1 VRFDLALTGGVVV
14 TEHGAEPLEIGV
26 RDGRIAALAGA
37 GADPLAAA
45 ERIDCSG
52 LHVLPGGVDPHVHF
66 GDQGQ
71 SAFEDFE
78 TGTRAAA
85 SGGITTVLDMPLNL
99 PPTVDAATWIARRDA
114 VAPRAVVDF
123 GLWGG
128 LVPGSIGDLEPMA
141 RAGAVAFKAF
151 LCDEVDWE
159 AVSDADLYLG
169 MQEAARLRRPV
180 GVHCENGSIVAA
192 LRARLRG
199 AGRTD
204 LAAHAESRPEV
215 AELEA
220 IRRVVLL
227 AGATGAAAQ
236 IVHISTGEGV
246 DACRD
251 ARRAGADV
259 GAEVTMHHLTL
270 TAEDALD
277 HGTLAKCAPPL
288 RSRRQVEAL
297 WERVLA
303 GEVGNVGSDHSPATF
318 EQKDAAREHWDVPNG
333 ITGVQTLLPLLLSEG
348 VHRRGLDLAAAA
360 RLAATGAARRFGL
373 APRKGAIRIGAD
385 ADFAIVD
392 LDAEWTLTADQ
403 LQYKAPWSPH
413 EGTRIRGRVV
423 RTVLR
428 GTTVFADGEVVGAP
442 GGGRCLAPSPAHAT
456 ATLEPRP

>member
-1 VRFDLALTGGVVV
+1 VSYDLALGGGVVV
-14 TEHGAEPLEIGV
+14 TEHGPEALEIGV
-26 RDGRIAALAGA
+26 SGGRIAALVGA
-37 GADPLAAA
+37 GSAPLRAA

-71 SAFEDFE
+71 AAFEDFE

-85 SGGITTVLDMPLNL
+85 GGGITTVLDMPLNL
-99 PPTVDAATWIARRDA
+99 PPTVDASTWTARREA
-114 VAPRAVVDF
+114 VEPRAVVDF

-128 LVPGSIGDLEPMA
+128 LVPGNLGELEPMA

-159 AVSDADLYLG
+159 AVSDADLFLG
-169 MQEAARLRRPV
+169 MQEAGRLGRPI
-180 GVHCENGSIVAA
+180 GVHCENGSIVSA
-192 LRARLRG
+192 LRGRLRG
-199 AGRTD
+199 AGRND
-204 LAAHAESRPEV
+204 LEAHAESRPEV

-227 AGATGAAAQ
+227 AGATGATTQ
-236 IVHISTGEGV
+236 VVHVSTGEGV
-246 DACRD
+246 DACGE
-251 ARRAGADV
+251 ARRNGADV

-270 TAEDALD
+270 TDEDALE

-288 RSRRQVEAL
+288 RPRRQVEAL

-303 GEVGNVGSDHSPATF
+303 GLVGNIGSDHSPATA
-318 EQKDAAREHWDVPNG
+318 EQKDLRARDHWEVPNG

-348 VHRRGLDLAAAA
+348 VHRRGLGLAAAA
-360 RLAATGAARRFGL
+360 RLTATGAARRFGL
-373 APRKGAIRIGAD
+373 YPRKGAIRIGAD

-392 LDAEWTLTADQ
+392 LDGGWTLTAAD
-403 LQYKAPWSPH
+403 LCYKAPWSPH

-428 GTTVFADGEVVGAP
+428 GTTVFADGEVVGSA
-442 GGGRCLAPSPAHAT
+442 GGGRCV
-456 ATLEPRP
+456 EPGA

>member
-1 VRFDLALTGGVVV
+1 VSYDLALAGGVVV
-14 TEHGAEPLEIGV
+14 TEHGREVLEIGV

-37 GADPLAAA
+37 GAEPLRAA

-85 SGGITTVLDMPLNL
+85 AGGVTTVLDMPLNL

-128 LVPGSIGDLEPMA
+128 LVPGSVGDLEPMA

-159 AVSDADLYLG
+159 AVSDGDLYLG
-169 MQEAARLRRPV
+169 MQEAARLGRPV

-192 LRARLRG
+192 LRDRLR
-199 AGRTD
+199 AAARTD
-204 LAAHAESRPEV
+204 LAAHAESRPEI
-215 AELEA
+215 AEVEA

-227 AGATGAAAQ
+227 AGATGARTQ
-236 IVHISTGEGV
+236 VVHVSTGAGV
-246 DACRD
+246 DACRL
-251 ARRAGADV
+251 ARESGADV
-259 GAEVTMHHLTL
+259 SAEVTMHHLTL
-270 TAEDALD
+270 TDADAVRL
-277 HGTLAKCAPPL
+277 GTVAKCTPPL
-288 RSRRQVEAL
+288 RPRRQVEAL

-303 GEVGNVGSDHSPATF
+303 GHVGNVGSDHSPATA
-318 EQKDAAREHWDVPNG
+318 EQKDAAAREHWDVPNG
-333 ITGVQTLLPLLLSEG
+333 ITGVQTLLPLLISEG
-348 VHRRGLDLAAAA
+348 VHRRGLDLTAVA

-373 APRKGAIRIGAD
+373 YPRKGAIRIGAD

-392 LDAEWTLTADQ
+392 LDANWVLAATDLR
-403 LQYKAPWSPH
+403 YKAPWSPH

-428 GTTVFADGEVVGAP
+428 GRTVFADGEVVGSP
-442 GGGRCLAPSPAHAT
+442 GGGRCL
-456 ATLEPRP
+456 EPVP